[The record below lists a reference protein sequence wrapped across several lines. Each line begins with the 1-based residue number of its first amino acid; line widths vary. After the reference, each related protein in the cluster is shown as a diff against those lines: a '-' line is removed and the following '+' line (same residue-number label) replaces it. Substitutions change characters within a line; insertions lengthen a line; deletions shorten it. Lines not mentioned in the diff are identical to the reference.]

1 MIGLFR
7 IKEER
12 ADSLSEQNDLAVYSN
27 ALQELAHLFYKAA
40 KEASERVI
48 GNLRLDALRNEAS
61 LTERF
66 WAYME
71 MGLDQQKIYDPIPMK
86 ITAIAFT
93 DRGEEKNEIDIGAD
107 MACFIRYDLPGL
119 RWAKGFI
126 GHSKM
131 AQVRGVHPNG
141 VPITGMQSEAEYDR
155 LIQQC
160 AAMGNITDESYV
172 FFFSSESVTV
182 EKANNL
188 LGDLGESFP
197 DKPWDDIHQY
207 RQSRPVDMARFYGA
221 LAGCQVGDP
230 MLDKPARHYGTVLD
244 LVASRGIQ
252 TVLLIMVGT
261 VVPQKPLHRE
271 SPELNT
277 LEIPVPE
284 TYWMWPQLLQTLI
297 NR

>member
-1 MIGLFR
+1 VAEDKR
-7 IKEER
+7 
-12 ADSLSEQNDLAVYSN
+12 QLALYSQ
-27 ALQELAHLFYKAA
+27 ALQELGNTFFRAGT
-40 KEASERVI
+40 EAGSRI
-48 GNLRLDALRNEAS
+48 MSNLRLDALRNEAS

-71 MGLDQQKIYDPIPMK
+71 MGLDQQKVQEPLPMK

-93 DRGEEKNEIDIGAD
+93 DRGEEKNEVEIGAD

-131 AQVRGVHPNG
+131 VQVKDWRGQIPMIG
-141 VPITGMQSEAEYDR
+141 LGSEAEYDR
-155 LIQQC
+155 MIQQC

-188 LGDLGESFP
+188 LGDLGESYP
-197 DKPWDDIHQY
+197 HKPWEDIHQY
-207 RQSRPVDMARFYGA
+207 RKSMPVEIGRFYGA
-221 LAGCQVGDP
+221 FAGCQLGDP
-230 MLDKPARHYGTVLD
+230 MLDKPVRHFGSVLD
-244 LVASRGIQ
+244 LIASRGIQ
-252 TVLLIMVGT
+252 TVLLLMVGT
-261 VVPQKPLHRE
+261 VIPQKPLQRD
-271 SPELNT
+271 SPELDT
-277 LEIPVPE
+277 LPIAVPE
-284 TYWMWPQLLQTLI
+284 TYWLWTDLLQTLI